1 MAAAMMS
8 AGGGR
13 VEEVASIKASLGC
26 ALGDE
31 TAVAGGALDITNG
44 VSCSGSSGCCGGD
57 DGLL

>member
-1 MAAAMMS
+1 MMS